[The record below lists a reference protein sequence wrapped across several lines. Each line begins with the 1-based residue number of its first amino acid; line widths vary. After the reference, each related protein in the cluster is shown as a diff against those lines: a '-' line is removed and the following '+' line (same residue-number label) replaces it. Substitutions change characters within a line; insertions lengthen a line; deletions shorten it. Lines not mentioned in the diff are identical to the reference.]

1 MLTGSAFSEPHTP
14 CQFATPPSMG
24 STILEAASEEQPHLS
39 VVLPAKNRPGTAV
52 EAIQS
57 AQPTTG
63 NLEVIIQDCG
73 EGEEDGP
80 RPLEPAE
87 S

>member
-1 MLTGSAFSEPHTP
+1 MLTVWAFSEPHTP
-14 CQFATPPSMG
+14 SQFATPPSMV
-24 STILEAASEEQPHLS
+24 STIPEAASEGQPHLS
-39 VVLPAKNRPGTAV
+39 VVLPAQNRPGTAV

-63 NLEVIIQDCG
+63 HLEVIIEKCS
-73 EGEEDGP
+73 EGAEGGP
-80 RPLEPAE
+80 HPLEPAE

>member
-1 MLTGSAFSEPHTP
+1 MV
-14 CQFATPPSMG
+14 
-24 STILEAASEEQPHLS
+24 STIPEAASEERPHLS
-39 VVLPAKNRPGTAV
+39 VVLPAKNRSGTAV

-63 NLEVIIQDCG
+63 NLEVIIQDCSD
-73 EGEEDGP
+73 GEEGGP
-80 RPLEPAE
+80 RPFDRAE